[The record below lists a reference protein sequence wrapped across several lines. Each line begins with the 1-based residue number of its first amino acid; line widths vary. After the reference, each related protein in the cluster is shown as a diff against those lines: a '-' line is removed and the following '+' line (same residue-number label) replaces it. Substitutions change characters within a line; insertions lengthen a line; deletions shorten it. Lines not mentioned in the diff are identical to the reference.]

1 MKYAATFLF
10 IFLLTTISSHAELT
24 ADPVK
29 AGLTPEGVATLDKT
43 LSTFANRGLVAGGVA
58 VIERNGT
65 IGYARAFG
73 KQSLESGAPMAMDTI
88 FRIYSMTKAVTSVA
102 TMILVDEGRIALD
115 DPIANYLPELSDL
128 KVGVESK
135 DAATGAKTLELVP
148 ADHQPTI
155 LELLSHTAGFGY
167 GLAPSSQVD
176 VLYQQAE
183 LLKNDET
190 LAEKIRKLGQ
200 LPLKH
205 QPGSQWDYSI
215 SVDVLGRLVEVV
227 SGQTL
232 DVFFQE
238 RIFAPLGMVDTG
250 FHVPEEKRARFADM
264 YALSIF
270 GQLTPSTEDLGRKF
284 LEPPAMLMAGGGLV
298 STAGDYLSFCRMLL
312 NKGVAGDTRILKEET
327 VTQMTTDVLGDRPI
341 SLIGRALGMTGA
353 GFGLGFSVTKE
364 PFRESRGAMGE
375 YNWGG
380 AASTLF
386 WVDPEK
392 QMIGIYLIQI
402 LPSNFTT
409 PLQFKKTA
417 YNALAE

>member
-10 IFLLTTISSHAELT
+10 IFLLATISSYAELT

-65 IGYARAFG
+65 VGYARAFG

-102 TMILVDEGRIALD
+102 TMILADEGRFQLD

-135 DAATGAKTLELVP
+135 DATGAKTLELVP
-148 ADHQPTI
+148 AEHQPTI
-155 LELLSHTAGFGY
+155 RELLSHTAGFGY

-190 LAEKIRKLGQ
+190 LAEKIRKLGK

-250 FHVPEEKRARFADM
+250 FHVPEEKSARFANM

-392 QMIGIYLIQI
+392 NMIGVYLIQI